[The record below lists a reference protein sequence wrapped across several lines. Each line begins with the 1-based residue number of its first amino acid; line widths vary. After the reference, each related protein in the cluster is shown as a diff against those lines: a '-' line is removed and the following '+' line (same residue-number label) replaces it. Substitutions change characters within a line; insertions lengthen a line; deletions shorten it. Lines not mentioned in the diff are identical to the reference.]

1 MADVTNLGTGG
12 STLDAQYGSTGGADT
27 NDPRHL
33 AHTGTNYIY
42 APGAATA
49 DNLSIPHVAGEQ
61 VGDVMDIRI
70 DLAAEDWTPTGTL
83 FIAGK
88 ATSLSAASTSW
99 AIGLDSSNRF
109 YFAVSDGTTIPLWRP
124 AVMASAP
131 FVDGQRLRLRVTYTR
146 NTGGG
151 SYAMGLD
158 YSIDFT
164 TPLGDITEWTNISS
178 TTGAA
183 IGAMQDIA
191 TPLYVTA
198 YRNSTAGVPGKYY
211 GFHLKVGGVT
221 KVDIDTSVITSGRA
235 TSFPARTGQ
244 TVTINRTTSGR
255 KVVAVTAPCWLL
267 GTDDYLEVP
276 DDPLL
281 DFAAG
286 ESFTVLVAH
295 RARATFGTSDALA
308 AKKADTTA
316 ATQGWALTAGS
327 STAAQAQLQVGD
339 GAAGATAVSG
349 SRTSGA
355 VSVVAGVRD
364 TTADTLTVYLNGTAG
379 TPVTDT
385 TTSSSANAEV
395 LRIGRLSGAAA
406 GYADA
411 EVMAAAVWRRALTA
425 AEIAALT
432 SYMQSRWP

>member
-12 STLDAQYGSTGGADT
+12 STLDARYGSTSGADT

-33 AHTGTNYIY
+33 PHTGSNYVYLPGVATNVLTV
-42 APGAATA
+42 PAAGTTWP
-49 DNLSIPHVAGEQ
+49 DDGLDVSVRVA
-61 VGDVMDIRI
+61 MD
-70 DLAAEDWTPTGTL
+70 DWTPAADGVLVGRYGSTTADGHFYFLVRTSGTL
-83 FIAGK
+83 QLVWRNDAETVVTATSTAAPTVTDGSPLWVRVVLNLNDGGVYTVKFYTAADSASVPSSWTQLGNTVSGAT
-88 ATSLSAASTSW
+88 ATSLLSGGAASLVVGARGTGSTSNATGIFHR
-99 AIGLDSSNRF
+99 AIVKNGI
-109 YFAVSDGTTIPLWRP
+109 DGTT
-124 AVMASAP
+124 V
-131 FVDGQRLRLRVTYTR
+131 
-146 NTGGG
+146 
-151 SYAMGLD
+151 LD
-158 YSIDFT
+158 
-164 TPLGDITEWTNISS
+164 
-178 TTGAA
+178 
-183 IGAMQDIA
+183 
-191 TPLYVTA
+191 V
-198 YRNSTAGVPGKYY
+198 
-211 GFHLKVGGVT
+211 
-221 KVDIDTSVITSGRA
+221 DTSVITSGAA
-235 TSFPARTGQ
+235 TSFTATTGQ
-244 TVTINRTTSGR
+244 TVTINRGASGR
-255 KVVAVTAPCWLL
+255 KTVAVTAPCWLF

-327 STAAQAQLQVGD
+327 STAARTQLQVGD

-395 LRIGRLSGAAA
+395 LRIGRLSGA
-406 GYADA
+406 GTEYADM
-411 EVMAAAVWRRALTA
+411 ELMAAAVWRRALTA
-425 AEIAALT
+425 AEISALSAYFAT
-432 SYMQSRWP
+432 RWP